1 VRRSLALATVLSL
14 ALLGPMP
21 TARAD
26 SWRAATISE
35 TFSANRDWFV
45 RVTPGKSVGDTF
57 GFDGAP
63 KGRFADAEW
72 FQRNA
77 DGGYRIVARAT
88 LANPVAPVDTL
99 VTDRGYLVTLD
110 NWHNVGHGTVV
121 AAYRPDG
128 NQVIALR
135 LIDLYTR
142 REMEAFEMST
152 SSLWWRSE
160 SRQAYV
166 RQDQVSIYVA
176 GRKPGHELILE
187 PESGRW
193 QVCEPRN
200 GRQQCRTTNEPRT
213 WGAYQEPA
221 GADAYLRND
230 LHALGRAGVR
240 VGAVIGP
247 QVQLQTTAPRLG
259 PLAPPQDRRGW
270 LAWIA
275 ARWSETLTVSDRPV
289 VRLTA
294 RSVRV
299 SARRL
304 GMVG

>member
-1 VRRSLALATVLSL
+1 VRRSFALATALSL
-14 ALLGPMP
+14 ALLGPLP

-26 SWRAATISE
+26 SWPAATISE

-45 RVTPGKSVGDTF
+45 RVTPGTSVGDAF

-63 KGRFADAEW
+63 KGRFAAAEW
-72 FQRNA
+72 FRRDA
-77 DGGYRIVARAT
+77 DGSYRIVARAT

-110 NWHNVGHGTVV
+110 NWHNVGHGAVV

-142 REMEAFEMST
+142 REIEAFEMSV

-200 GRQQCRTTNEPRT
+200 GRHQCRTANEPRT
-213 WGAYQEPA
+213 WGPYQEPA
-221 GADAYLRND
+221 GADASLRD
-230 LHALGRAGVR
+230 TAPLTGGRISVEAALDQFVSRLDGWGWWVEERCSSDRRCTCR
-240 VGAVIGP
+240 VGMLTEDNGLWPNYDVS
-247 QVQLQTTAPRLG
+247 
-259 PLAPPQDRRGW
+259 PLASR
-270 LAWIA
+270 
-275 ARWSETLTVSDRPV
+275 
-289 VRLTA
+289 
-294 RSVRV
+294 
-299 SARRL
+299 
-304 GMVG
+304 